1 MSETAIPTPQD
12 KHSPEGVYIRHA
24 YPGDVI
30 ELVVWRSGEEPM
42 IRKLSDKHALDLL
55 ADLATALRSN
65 GK

>member
-30 ELVVWRSGEEPM
+30 ELVVWRSGEEP
-42 IRKLSDKHALDLL
+42 IRRKLSDKHAMNLL
-55 ADLATALRSN
+55 ADLAAALRSN
-65 GK
+65 GR